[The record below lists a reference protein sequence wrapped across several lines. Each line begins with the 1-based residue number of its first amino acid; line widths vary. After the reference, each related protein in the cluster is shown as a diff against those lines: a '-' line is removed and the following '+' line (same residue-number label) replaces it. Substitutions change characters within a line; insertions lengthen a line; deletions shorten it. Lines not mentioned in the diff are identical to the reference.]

1 MLNTS
6 HIPQESTRWGV
17 KLGKEREGAF
27 EFCKWEISFSLS
39 LSMFFFPSTNLFS
52 FTVLF
57 YLSPS
62 LFSSCVLFTLPLH
75 FYPSFTT
82 LQSFTFSLLQ
92 PFLCCRNLVSIF
104 FPSFFPLCLSLLSS
118 LPVCLFHLSCLP
130 LCISLYYLISLF
142 VSL

>member
-39 LSMFFFPSTNLFS
+39 VYVFLSFYQSFLVYSSVLPLSISFLFLRSVHFTFTLLSLFYYFTIIYLLSPSAFSMLQEPCLYLLSLFFPS
-52 FTVLF
+52 
-57 YLSPS
+57 
-62 LFSSCVLFTLPLH
+62 
-75 FYPSFTT
+75 
-82 LQSFTFSLLQ
+82 
-92 PFLCCRNLVSIF
+92 
-104 FPSFFPLCLSLLSS
+104 LSS
-118 LPVCLFHLSCLP
+118 LPLCLFHLSCLP

>member
-39 LSMFFFPSTNLFS
+39 VYVFLSFYQS
-52 FTVLF
+52 FLVYSSVLP
-57 YLSPS
+57 LSIS
-62 LFSSCVLFTLPLH
+62 FLFTLPLH

-118 LPVCLFHLSCLP
+118 LPLCLFHLSCLP